1 MHQVRLSPLQT
12 RPQLSQEVQRCP
24 RCGGERVR
32 IHARRRRAI
41 RDWAVREV
49 QLVRLRCK
57 ACGTTWTVYP
67 QGVAPGGRFSLRAE
81 QLMVLLYML
90 GLSYRGV
97 AAIMGA
103 LGVNV
108 AASTV
113 LNFVQAQGMREEVH
127 RHRRY
132 WQERVKV
139 RRVGI
144 DGTGVKM
151 AGRPDAPGVLVVVD
165 DETGI
170 GLWVEAV
177 DEQDP
182 EALARF
188 LTWVLETFQPEEVI
202 TDEGSTYPEALEQAA
217 AQSGHEPAHRLC
229 TYHFRRNKLSRLR
242 RLLETAQEQG
252 WNLVVMELLALEA
265 LLKRSPPEVWGT
277 FACRLLRLVQSARP
291 PKPGEQATWHYRFR
305 MFLLELCE
313 KAPYITGVTNNRTEQ
328 LIGRSFKIRI
338 KSMRG
343 FKRLDNRMRFL
354 HLALALDERAQREG
368 WLYLI

>member
-1 MHQVRLSPLQT
+1 MHKVRLSPLQT
-12 RPQLSQEVQRCP
+12 RPQIWQEVQRCL
-24 RCGGERVR
+24 RCGSERVR

-41 RDWAVREV
+41 RDWVIQEV

-57 ACGTTWTVYP
+57 ACGVTWTIYP
-67 QGVAPGGRFSLRAE
+67 QGVSPGGRFSLRAE

-103 LGVNV
+103 LGVKV

-132 WQERVKV
+132 WQGRVKV

-151 AGRPDAPGVLVVVD
+151 AGPSEDTGVLVVVD

-170 GLWVEAV
+170 GLWVEAI
-177 DEQDP
+177 DEQDS
-182 EALARF
+182 EALART
-188 LTWVLETFQPEEVI
+188 LTWVLATFQPEEVI
-202 TDEGSTYPEALEQAA
+202 TDEGSTYPEALEEAA
-217 AQSGHEPAHRLC
+217 AQSGHEPQHRLC
-229 TYHFRRNKLSRLR
+229 AAHFRRNKLGRLR
-242 RLLETAQEQG
+242 RLLKTAQKKG

-265 LLKRSPPEVWGT
+265 LLKRSPPEIWGD
-277 FACRLLRLVQSARP
+277 FARRLLRLVQSARP
-291 PKPGEQATWHYRFR
+291 PRTGEQASWHYRFR
-305 MFLLELCE
+305 MLLLELWE
-313 KAPYITGVTNNRTEQ
+313 KAPQVTGVTNNRTEQ
-328 LIGRSFKIRI
+328 LIGRGFKIRI

-343 FKRLDNRMRFL
+343 FKRPDNRIRFL
-354 HLALALDERAQREG
+354 HVALALDERAQREG